1 MEKEGK
7 LANLRS
13 EAEASNALA
22 EEYEAKIKQLE
33 LESTS
38 KDHELL
44 SIQIRAKNLED
55 QLDKAEAQL
64 QLTSAKYNEADLKAE
79 EAERTVQKLEQELI
93 DKEQHYEDILEK
105 YTGAKAELDELARQF
120 DEFNSIKADPYNNH
134 IYQKTTKAPERN
146 NQIEV
151 ETKKIV
157 SQAQLIN
164 FLNIAFL
171 PVNPNNE
178 ESYARKNLSMNDILS
193 VAWKYSDIFSEKTAY
208 GFEDI
213 VSHSPRYQRFI
224 QSLKDEGYHVI
235 GYVRKSICEKDDDSR
250 VRLLNLMCENL
261 NNRSLVSKV
270 FASVYCN
277 ANEPLLEGS
286 TEI

>member
-1 MEKEGK
+1 MCYFRVLLIIDARVNFQSLLWCTKSSSTMCQQY
-7 LANLRS
+7 LIQSYNFS
-13 EAEASNALA
+13 H
-22 EEYEAKIKQLE
+22 QLV
-33 LESTS
+33 SC
-38 KDHELL
+38 
-44 SIQIRAKNLED
+44 KNLEICYKD
-55 QLDKAEAQL
+55 NPCKPFLVY
-64 QLTSAKYNEADLKAE
+64 S
-79 EAERTVQKLEQELI
+79 
-93 DKEQHYEDILEK
+93 
-105 YTGAKAELDELARQF
+105 
-120 DEFNSIKADPYNNH
+120 NSIKADPYNNH

-193 VAWKYSDIFSEKTAY
+193 VVWKYSDIFSEKTAY
-208 GFEDI
+208 GFAAVNDEQQKASVRSLYVLKDEYIDNVIEDI